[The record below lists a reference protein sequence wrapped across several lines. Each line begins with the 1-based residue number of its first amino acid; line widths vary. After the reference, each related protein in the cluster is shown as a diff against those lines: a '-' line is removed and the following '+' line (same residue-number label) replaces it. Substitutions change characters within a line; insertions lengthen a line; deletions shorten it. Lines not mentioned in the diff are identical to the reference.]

1 LKFQT
6 SAVHAEPS
14 AGRAAAPEPE
24 LDHFQCL
31 ACTGKNSYNLV
42 ARRWP
47 RWTFAAWRLLLDG
60 NRMAL
65 LRRTLPA
72 ERLRET
78 RERSVG
84 DPRLRSARR
93 GRRGTWSL
101 PRCGGQIV
109 ARLRHANLALVRRND
124 AIYIFLL
131 GVQLGGPAV
140 NATLRSHRRRSN
152 TFAEFGC
159 CIRVIFITNIQ
170 SKMIHPSPGLACCLF
185 IFFGK
190 KIKHKKAPCRRCF
203 TVLVSFFVRKTSPGH
218 DLSPIM
224 WRRPKKNPGQAPL
237 THPPPEHLVR
247 ISVRLTAAG
256 AF

>member
-1 LKFQT
+1 MQLGIPGG
-6 SAVHAEPS
+6 SA
-14 AGRAAAPEPE
+14 
-24 LDHFQCL
+24 
-31 ACTGKNSYNLV
+31 
-42 ARRWP
+42 P
-47 RWTFAAWRLLLDG
+47 RPHRFNG

-72 ERLRET
+72 ESLRET

-152 TFAEFGC
+152 SFAEFGC

-185 IFFGK
+185 VFLVK
-190 KIKHKKAPCRRCF
+190 K
-203 TVLVSFFVRKTSPGH
+203 
-218 DLSPIM
+218 
-224 WRRPKKNPGQAPL
+224 
-237 THPPPEHLVR
+237 
-247 ISVRLTAAG
+247 
-256 AF
+256 